1 MCYHKVPKYFSS
13 YYLHQGADINEN
25 FSVDNG
31 TRGFACC
38 VWPTP
43 DRLCPLEERG
53 YVEGL
58 EELKQME
65 EWVEE
70 EGSKKNKR
78 NVLYPKSLEDM
89 LIRGQEQKEHSL
101 FLSLLNFSSC
111 TGT

>member
-1 MCYHKVPKYFSS
+1 
-13 YYLHQGADINEN
+13 
-25 FSVDNG
+25 
-31 TRGFACC
+31 
-38 VWPTP
+38 
-43 DRLCPLEERG
+43 
-53 YVEGL
+53 
-58 EELKQME
+58 ME